1 MKINLA
7 KSAGFC
13 FGVKRAITIALDAAH
28 SGNKV
33 YMLGDIVHNED
44 VVRKIQG
51 SGIKKIRGLTR
62 PVKNRILLIRAHG
75 TSSAVI
81 AKAAKLGYTIIDAT
95 CPMVKD
101 IHRVAREMEQKGY
114 AIIVIGDKLHDEVKG
129 IAGNLKQPPLIIA
142 DGKHLP
148 LRAIADIKKACAI
161 VQSTQNIDTVAKIIV
176 ILRKYIPDLRFTNT
190 ICRPTRI
197 KQDEIKRMPLENDV
211 MIVIGSKHSANTKRL
226 YEISKSINRRS
237 FWINAAGELKKE
249 WFEGLETT
257 GVTAGAS
264 TPESTI
270 QDIIRNINKI
280 IKK

>member
-13 FGVKRAITIALDAAH
+13 FGVKRAISIALDAAH

-33 YMLGDIVHNED
+33 YMLGEIVHNED

-81 AKAAKLGYTIIDAT
+81 AKAAKLGYTVIDAT

-114 AIIVIGDKLHDEVKG
+114 AIIVIGDKHHDEVKG
-129 IAGNLKQPPLIIA
+129 IAGNLKQAPLIIA

-148 LRAIADIKKACAI
+148 WRAIADIKKACAI
-161 VQSTQNIDTVAKIIV
+161 VQSTQNIDTAAKIIV
-176 ILRKYIPDLRFTNT
+176 ILRKYIPDLRFANT

-249 WFEGLETT
+249 WFEGVETT
-257 GVTAGAS
+257 GITAGAS

-270 QDIIRNINKI
+270 QGIIRYINTI
-280 IKK
+280 TKK